1 MAFLLT
7 LPLNSPTLLRYSD
20 LYTLTDICI
29 RNGQCSTTK
38 LLEYI
43 GSLHDV
49 ESLSLFLSRQ
59 HVSKFIFATHWG
71 HLAIIFL
78 WLSGSLFHIGWSGN
92 FSAWV
97 LNPLS
102 ILPVAHAI
110 WDPHFFLFVSF
121 SLSSTPSYAG
131 IYNWLLG
138 VGFTSTHQI
147 YITSLSCDFLALS
160 PLLSGKLHSTFSLQ
174 ITHFSSNASHSAA
187 SPYLTFTTSTLSAL
201 HLDST
206 KMRLNFHVGSLTG
219 ASSTFWSG
227 HLVHAAILVSR
238 GASPILL
245 LPTLSTRLLN
255 TLSSGF
261 WHSLSSLLD
270 SLSHAFGTYE
280 GSGNSLLT
288 FFGTLNSS
296 STSLFTSDM
305 AHHHL
310 ALGILLLWASHFH
323 ASLRRSFSS
332 LFTTSSS
339 SYLSPLSVS
348 TCELSTTS
356 GILSTLSNLVRSFH
370 FQLSLALGSL
380 SALTFFTSYQ
390 MWYLPGY
397 PYLTFDIIT
406 STSIFVHHNWIASF
420 FLIGSFAHF
429 SIFLIRDYTPVEAYI
444 NIFSRLLVHKSSL
457 VSHLSWVSLFLGLH
471 TLGVYVHNDSTTTF
485 GSSHKQLL
493 LEPALLQS
501 TSRLF
506 SASNFQP
513 LHDSTHFSLISG
525 LNLSFTSGYTLSL
538 LGPGDFLATHAY
550 TLGLHV
556 TSLILLKGALD
567 ARGSSL
573 LPDKSQFGFSF
584 ACDGPARGG
593 TCDISSWDAFY
604 LAFFWLLNSNSWSM
618 FYTHWRH
625 LLFWAS
631 LGGRFDE
638 SSTYL
643 NGWFRDYL
651 WFNSSSLIRGYDPL
665 GIGNISAW
673 AWSFLLSHLC
683 WAVGFMFF
691 ISWRGYWQELI
702 DSISYMHLKTPF
714 LFLLW
719 DGDFY
724 TPSALSILQARFV
737 GLVHFTSGLIM
748 TYAAF
753 VLGATT

>member
-1 MAFLLT
+1 M
-7 LPLNSPTLLRYSD
+7 RHSD
-20 LYTLTDICI
+20 HYALIGIHI
-29 RNGQCSTTK
+29 RNGQCSTTR
-38 LLEYI
+38 LLESI

-102 ILPVAHAI
+102 IIPVAHAI
-110 WDPHFFLFVSF
+110 WDPHFFLSVSF
-121 SLSSTPSYAG
+121 SLYSTPSYAG
-131 IYNWLLG
+131 IYNWLIG

-147 YITSLSCDFLALS
+147 YFTSLSCDFLALS
-160 PLLSGKLHSTFSLQ
+160 SLLLGRSHLTFSSLL
-174 ITHFSSNASHSAA
+174 THFSSRSSHSA
-187 SPYLTFTTSTLSAL
+187 SLPFSSHTMPTLSST

-206 KMRLNFHVGSLTG
+206 ETRLNFHVGSLTG
-219 ASSTFWSG
+219 TSSTFWSG

-238 GASPILL
+238 GASPLLL
-245 LPTLSTRLLN
+245 LPAPSTRLLN

-261 WHSLSSLLD
+261 WHSLSSPLD
-270 SLSHAFGTYE
+270 SLSHTFGTYI
-280 GSGNSLLT
+280 GSGTSLLT
-288 FFGTLNSS
+288 FLGTLNTS

-323 ASLRRSFSS
+323 SSLRRSFSS

-348 TCELSTTS
+348 TYELSTTS
-356 GILSTLSNLVRSFH
+356 GILSTLSNLVLSLH
-370 FQLSLALGSL
+370 LQLSLALSSL
-380 SALTFFTSYQ
+380 SALTFLTSYQ

-406 STSIFVHHNWIASF
+406 STALFVHHNWIASLL
-420 FLIGSFAHF
+420 LIGSFAHF
-429 SIFLIRDYTPVEAYI
+429 SIFFIRDYTPVEAHH
-444 NIFSRLLVHKSSL
+444 NIFFRLLAHKSSL

-471 TLGVYVHNDSTTTF
+471 TLGVYVHNDSIITF
-485 GSSHKQLL
+485 GSSYKQLL
-493 LEPALLQS
+493 LEPTLLQS
-501 TSRLF
+501 TSRLS
-506 SASNFQP
+506 SAFNTQP
-513 LHDSTHFSLISG
+513 LRDSTHFSLTSG
-525 LNLSFTSGYTLSL
+525 LNLSFTSGYTSSL

-556 TSLILLKGALD
+556 TSLILLRGALD
-567 ARGSSL
+567 TRGSSL

-651 WFNSSSLIRGYDPL
+651 WFNSASLIRGYDSL

-673 AWSFLLSHLC
+673 AWSFLFAHLC

-724 TPSALSILQARFV
+724 TPSALSILQARFI